1 VNVESAGARGV
12 VFRPKQARFLTIP
25 QSPLSY
31 WLRERFFDLLAGP
44 TLGDVADVC
53 QGLATAN
60 DPRFVR
66 FVWEVPPAEWGHEV
80 RSRRWVPFEKGGGY
94 GKWFGHQFWVV
105 DWEHDGARLKSFPAS
120 VIRNEHQYFK
130 RSWTYSDFA
139 RGSVGPRVMTTSVF
153 SGQSPGALPRQATS
167 PVGAILACRAASYV
181 IRVISAQVNHLRES
195 YVARF
200 PIPLRDTDLLAR
212 FEAACVQL
220 KANLVQSVVT
230 ERAFVSGVPSKVTL
244 AQCAIDSCCRCAA
257 TAAVLHSIESHCER
271 TVFAAYDVPSEDL
284 ADVLEETG
292 TPAGWHSLV
301 AGYDAIPPLPDDA
314 KTDPDLLAPLNDHA
328 RVNSTSDELTGLNRR
343 LRALYEA
350 GPGAPPEADEE
361 AEAAD
366 SDDDESAEAAVSGAR
381 IPIPPETFLEEL
393 SQKLEIHPISV
404 YWMLRELREKDGV
417 VCLPELRRFVSDH
430 FSVMVLRM
438 LGHRWPKQVEANEAV
453 PDWAE
458 PSGII
463 PITEGAGAESLI
475 SRVRKRIAADFGAER
490 VSAIERE
497 FEEIMGVALEV
508 WLARDFFRNH
518 ISQFRKRPIAWQLQS
533 TPETSNGAG
542 NGRGKRAK
550 RKSRADRAAIFSC
563 LLYYHRL
570 DDQLLGT
577 IRTQYAHPMRLR
589 METEMRELERI
600 DAKAR
605 TSDQEER
612 RADLIVRIEE
622 LKDFEVKLEGV
633 ERDGFASEALIRI
646 ASKEPLDKWTSRDGK
661 REHARERDAFLAQER
676 RYDPDLNDG
685 VRVNIA
691 PLQKAGL
698 LAADVL
704 AAKDLDKAISDRA
717 EWRADER
724 RWCRE
729 SKLPHPGWWQ

>member
-1 VNVESAGARGV
+1 MSGGSAGAHGV
-12 VFRPKQARFLTIP
+12 VFRPKQSRFLTIP

-44 TLGDVADVC
+44 TLGDVADVV

-66 FVWEVPPAEWGHEV
+66 FVWEAPPLEWGRDV
-80 RSRRWVPFEKGGGY
+80 RARRWAPFEKGGGY
-94 GKWFGHQFWVV
+94 GKWFGHHFWVV
-105 DWEHDGARLKSFPAS
+105 DWEHSGARIKATPNPR
-120 VIRNEHQYFK
+120 VQNEQYYFK
-130 RSWTYSDFA
+130 PGWTYSYMA
-139 RGSVGPRVMTTSVF
+139 RGSLGVRTMPSGSIFGHKSPAIFPRITAGSIAEVLNCGFASL
-153 SGQSPGALPRQATS
+153 SARATS
-167 PVGAILACRAASYV
+167 ASIQLPEGCVSRTPLVDVSLGNAARVCRQVKARLVSLDSTERSFVLTPGDGSLAEGSGAQIAQMEALSGFLHAAEAIVQDGVCSAYGFEQPEVGAVLA
-181 IRVISAQVNHLRES
+181 
-195 YVARF
+195 
-200 PIPLRDTDLLAR
+200 
-212 FEAACVQL
+212 
-220 KANLVQSVVT
+220 
-230 ERAFVSGVPSKVTL
+230 
-244 AQCAIDSCCRCAA
+244 
-257 TAAVLHSIESHCER
+257 
-271 TVFAAYDVPSEDL
+271 
-284 ADVLEETG
+284 ETG
-292 TPAGWHSLV
+292 TPAGWYTLI
-301 AGYDAIPPLPDDA
+301 AGFDATPPLPDDV
-314 KTDPDLLAPLNDHA
+314 KIDPELLAPLKEHPRINP
-328 RVNSTSDELTGLNRR
+328 TPDELADLKRR

-350 GPGAPPEADEE
+350 GPGASPDAEE

-366 SDDDESAEAAVSGAR
+366 SDDDESEEAIVSGAR

-404 YWMLRELREKDGV
+404 YWLLRELREKDGV

-430 FSVMVLRM
+430 FTVMVLRM
-438 LGHRWPKQVEANEAV
+438 LGHRWPRQIEVNEPI

-463 PITEGAGAESLI
+463 PITEGAGADSLL
-475 SRVRKRIAADFGAER
+475 SRVRQQIAADFGAER
-490 VSAIERE
+490 VFAIGRE

-533 TPETSNGAG
+533 TPETSSGAA
-542 NGRGKRAK
+542 NGRGKRTR
-550 RKSRADRAAIFSC
+550 RKTRADRTPIFSC
-563 LLYYHRL
+563 LVYYHRL

-589 METEMRELERI
+589 METELRELERI
-600 DAKAR
+600 DAKTR
-605 TSDQEER
+605 TVEQEQR
-612 RADLIVRIEE
+612 RAGLIVRIEE
-622 LKDFEVKLEGV
+622 LKDFEARLERV
-633 ERDGFASEALIRI
+633 EQAGFESEALAKI
-646 ASKEPLDKWTSRDGK
+646 ANKEPLDKWTSRDGE
-661 REHARERDAFLAQER
+661 REHPRERGAFLAQER
-676 RYDPDLNDG
+676 RYDPDINDG

-717 EWRADER
+717 QWRDDER

-729 SKLPHPGWWQ
+729 GKLPRPGWWK